1 MAPGTGNDMKRIA
14 TTLTL
19 RRDDAGDLAEIL
31 SLLERSALP
40 TADVHEARPD
50 FVLASDGAV
59 LIGVGG
65 LQRFGKVALLRSLAV
80 DPAWRK
86 IGVGGTIVRR
96 LEALARDQSIA
107 EIVLLTQTAKAFF
120 LQHGYREI
128 SRDQAPAAVQES
140 AEFRTLCGASAT
152 CMQKSLRPA

>member
-1 MAPGTGNDMKRIA
+1 MKRIA

-19 RRDDAGDLAEIL
+19 RRGDAGDLAEIL

-65 LQRFGKVALLRSLAV
+65 
-80 DPAWRK
+80 
-86 IGVGGTIVRR
+86 TIVRR
-96 LEALARDQSIA
+96 LEGLARDQSIA